1 MNKSDV
7 AKLRTNWFD
16 ITFERCLLHRMAK
29 IVSVLPHRIVTR
41 SAQSSMLQSVWE
53 CSPLSVEV
61 TLLLSSEGIVT
72 VFIVN
77 YTLFGCRMFG
87 TASCSASCS

>member
-16 ITFERCLLHRMAK
+16 ITLERCLQRRMAK

-41 SAQSSMLQSVWE
+41 SAQSKMLQNVWE
-53 CSPLSVEV
+53 FSALSVEV
-61 TLLLSSEGIVT
+61 TLLLSSQGIVI
-72 VFIVN
+72 VFVVN

-87 TASCSASCS
+87 TASCSESYR